1 MTTYAAVYYY
11 EAHPNK
17 EEDYTVHVFF
27 PDLQAVGLPAITT
40 GDNRDDAKEAAED
53 FLAISM
59 DMAADEEI
67 LLPVPTP
74 IEKIELADFIES
86 EDIKPFRI
94 ELDYVT
100 V

>member
-11 EAHPNK
+11 EARPNK

-27 PDLQAVGLPAITT
+27 PDLHAAGLPAITM

-53 FLAISM
+53 FLAISL
-59 DMAADEEI
+59 DMAADEEKA
-67 LLPVPTP
+67 LPEPTP
-74 IEKIELADFIES
+74 IEKIQIADFIES
-86 EDIKPFRI
+86 EEIKPFRI
-94 ELDYVT
+94 EIDYVS